1 MCKVLDHLLKA
12 VRSRKW
18 CYGQARRT
26 KHVELV
32 KLDRV
37 SCDSNMFVYYLC
49 AYQNQG
55 KTFLNNGH
63 LPLDVTFVIGAW

>member
-1 MCKVLDHLLKA
+1 MCKVLDHLVKA
-12 VRSRKW
+12 MRSRKW
-18 CYGQARRT
+18 CYEQARRT

-55 KTFLNNGH
+55 FFLNIGH
-63 LPLDVTFVIGAW
+63 LPLDITFVIGAW